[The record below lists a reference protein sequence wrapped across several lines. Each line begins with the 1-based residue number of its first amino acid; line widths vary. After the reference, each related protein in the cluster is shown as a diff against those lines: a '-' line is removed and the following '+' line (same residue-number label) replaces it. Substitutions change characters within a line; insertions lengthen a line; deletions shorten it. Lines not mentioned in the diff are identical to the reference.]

1 MIGRQTPDMKRLL
14 TLFKYATLA
23 CLLCLL
29 YGFLIE
35 PKLLKTRHVTIESPN
50 WKGPDLRIGVM
61 TDLHIGGMHVDAKRM
76 ASIVTRM
83 NEEAPD
89 VILLTGDYIDGHIAR
104 EAHDEAFNKEID
116 GGLSALGGL
125 RAQQGIYAGI
135 GNHDAWYDKAF
146 VMERL
151 KVKGITILDNSTASV
166 AGACLVGLQ
175 DSWTGK
181 PSGDVFSQCPKNA
194 EIIAMSH
201 SPDALKHV
209 PEDIALFVAG
219 HTHGGQINIPFIGRR
234 VTSTKI
240 GPRYAYGVIY
250 DGGRATFVSAGIGTS
265 MLPARF
271 RAPPEIVILS
281 LKGND

>member
-1 MIGRQTPDMKRLL
+1 MKRLL
-14 TLFKYATLA
+14 TLLKYAVLA
-23 CLLCLL
+23 CTLCLL

-35 PKLLKTRHVTIESPN
+35 PKLLKIRHITIESPN
-50 WKGPDLRIGVM
+50 WTGPDLRVGVM
-61 TDLHIGGMHVDAKRM
+61 TDLHIGGIHVDAKRM

-83 NEEAPD
+83 NDEAPD

-104 EAHDEAFNKEID
+104 EAHSEAFNQEIER
-116 GGLSALGGL
+116 GLTTLGGL
-125 RAQQGIYAGI
+125 IAPQGVYAGI

-146 VMERL
+146 VIKRL
-151 KVKGITILDNSTASV
+151 KVNSITILDNSTTSV

-181 PSGDVFSQCPKNA
+181 PSGDVFTLCPKTA
-194 EIIAMSH
+194 DIIAMSH
-201 SPDALKHV
+201 SPDALKYV
-209 PEDIALFVAG
+209 PERTALFVAG

-240 GPRYAYGVIY
+240 GPRYAYGTIF

-271 RAPPEIVILS
+271 RAPPEIVIIT
-281 LKGND
+281 LKK